1 MAAAVSLPGADGLVE
16 RVAALLPMIRKAAP
30 QAERDRKP
38 VDAVIEALEESRVFR
53 AYAPV

>member
-1 MAAAVSLPGADGLVE
+1 MAAPVDLPGADGLAE

-38 VDAVIEALEESRVFR
+38 VDAVIEALEQSGVIL